1 MTDLVLSGI
10 HHITA
15 VTARA
20 PENLRFYT
28 RVLGMR
34 LVKKTV
40 NQDDVSAY
48 HLFYADRVGT
58 PGTEVTF
65 FDWPHLPPNQPGH
78 GEIARMAL
86 RVGSR
91 QALDWWV
98 GWLDRH
104 GVPGI
109 ERGSYAG
116 HEAVFF
122 ADFEGQ
128 RLALVDDGGV
138 PGGVPWE
145 RSPVPPEYQVKG
157 IFAVTLVV
165 RALEPTARVLVDV
178 LGFRLR
184 AGEPGTPR
192 SALFETG
199 PGGPGALVLV
209 EERPDLP
216 RAHLG
221 AGGVH
226 HVAFRVPDDLTHRA
240 WRERIAQAGIPVT
253 PQIDRFYFRSLYFRE
268 PGGVL
273 YELATDGPG
282 FAVDEDVEHLG
293 EKLSLPPFLEP
304 RRAEIEARLRPLEP
318 VEAENR

>member
-1 MTDLVLSGI
+1 MADALVLAGI

-20 PENLRFYT
+20 PENLRFCT
-28 RVLGMR
+28 RVLGLR

-48 HLFYADRVGT
+48 HLFCADRVGT

-65 FDWPHLPPNQPGH
+65 FDWPHLPPHQPGH

-91 QALDWWV
+91 QALDWWLA
-98 GWLDRH
+98 WLDGH
-104 GVPGI
+104 GVPGL

-116 HEAVFF
+116 RDALFF
-122 ADFEGQ
+122 TDFEGQ

-184 AGEPGTPR
+184 AEGAVPLARHCSRRDRAVPGR
-192 SALFETG
+192 SSSSRSVRTCRG
-199 PGGPGALVLV
+199 PSSVPVVSTTSPSAYRTMRRIVPGAS
-209 EERPDLP
+209 RS
-216 RAHLG
+216 RRR
-221 AGGVH
+221 
-226 HVAFRVPDDLTHRA
+226 AFRSRRRSIASTSARSIFA
-240 WRERIAQAGIPVT
+240 SREGCCTSSRPTDQAS
-253 PQIDRFYFRSLYFRE
+253 RSTRTSSIS
-268 PGGVL
+268 
-273 YELATDGPG
+273 ARS
-282 FAVDEDVEHLG
+282 
-293 EKLSLPPFLEP
+293 SLPPFLEP
-304 RRAEIEARLRPLEP
+304 RRAEIEAHLRPLEP

>member
-1 MTDLVLSGI
+1 M
-10 HHITA
+10 
-15 VTARA
+15 
-20 PENLRFYT
+20 
-28 RVLGMR
+28 
-34 LVKKTV
+34 
-40 NQDDVSAY
+40 
-48 HLFYADRVGT
+48 
-58 PGTEVTF
+58 PG
-65 FDWPHLPPNQPGH
+65 L
-78 GEIARMAL
+78 
-86 RVGSR
+86 
-91 QALDWWV
+91 
-98 GWLDRH
+98 
-104 GVPGI
+104 
-109 ERGSYAG
+109 ERGSSAG
-116 HEAVFF
+116 HDALFF
-122 ADFEGQ
+122 TDFEGQ

-184 AGEPGTPR
+184 AEERGTSR

-199 PGGPGALVLV
+199 SGGPGALVLV

-216 RAHLG
+216 RAQLG

-226 HVAFRVPDDLTHRA
+226 HVAFRVPDDATHRA
-240 WRERIAQAGIPVT
+240 WRERIAKAGIPVT

-304 RRAEIEARLRPLEP
+304 RRAEIEAHLRPLEP
-318 VEAENR
+318 REAEYR

>member
-1 MTDLVLSGI
+1 MTELVLPGM

-15 VTARA
+15 VTADA
-20 PENLRFYT
+20 PMNLRFYT
-28 RVLGMR
+28 RILGMR

-48 HLFYADRVGT
+48 HLFYADAVGS

-65 FDWPHLPPNQPGH
+65 FDWPHLPPHRPGH
-78 GEIARMAL
+78 GEVARIAL

-91 QALDWWV
+91 AALDWWSE
-98 GWLDRH
+98 WLQSH

-116 HEAVFF
+116 QDALFF

-128 RLALVDDGGV
+128 RLALVDDGSV
-138 PGGVPWE
+138 PGGQPWE
-145 RSPVPPEYQVKG
+145 RSPVPVQYQIKG

-165 RALEPTARVLVDV
+165 RTLEPTARVLTDV

-184 AGEPGTPR
+184 AEESGTPR

-209 EERPDLP
+209 EERPDAP
-216 RAHLG
+216 RAQLG

-226 HVAFRVPDDLTHRA
+226 HVAFRVPDDATHRA
-240 WRERIAQAGIPVT
+240 WRERIARAGLPVT

-268 PGGVL
+268 PGGIL

-282 FAVDEDVEHLG
+282 FAVDEDPEHLG

-304 RRAEIEARLRPLEP
+304 RRAEIEAKLRPLEP
-318 VEAENR
+318 VTT